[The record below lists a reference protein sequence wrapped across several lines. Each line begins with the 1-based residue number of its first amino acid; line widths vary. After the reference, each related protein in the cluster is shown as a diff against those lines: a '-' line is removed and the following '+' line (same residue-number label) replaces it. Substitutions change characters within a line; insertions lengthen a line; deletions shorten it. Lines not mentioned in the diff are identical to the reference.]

1 MKFIAAIVTF
11 LFIFNSHAGL
21 ITTASDHANYNT
33 GDLVSIDFFVNDLN
47 PSVDFLD
54 ISYYFDN
61 TLLTLDEFSWSDSPE
76 IIGFGAFGLVSS
88 DIFDPS
94 IFYINLGFLHG
105 FSDVLGTTFKL
116 GQLQFTALSD
126 SVVAELSLTNVIAF
140 DFAGAI
146 VEPQSV
152 SEPSGYVLL
161 SLIGGLFLMRK
172 RARH

>member
-1 MKFIAAIVTF
+1 MKFITAIVAV
-11 LFIFNSHAGL
+11 LFMFNAHAGL
-21 ITTASDHANYNT
+21 ITTTSDQANYNT
-33 GDLVSIDFFVNDLN
+33 GDVVTIDFFVNDLN
-47 PSVDFLD
+47 PSVDWLD

-61 TLLTLDEFSWSDSPE
+61 TLLALDEFSWIDSPE
-76 IIGFGAFGLVSS
+76 IISFGAFGFATS
-88 DIFDPS
+88 DFFAPS
-94 IFYINLGFLHG
+94 IFYINLGFLDG
-105 FSDVLGTTFKL
+105 FSDVLGTSFKL

-126 SVVAELSLTNVIAF
+126 SVVAELSLTNATAL

-172 RARH
+172 RARL